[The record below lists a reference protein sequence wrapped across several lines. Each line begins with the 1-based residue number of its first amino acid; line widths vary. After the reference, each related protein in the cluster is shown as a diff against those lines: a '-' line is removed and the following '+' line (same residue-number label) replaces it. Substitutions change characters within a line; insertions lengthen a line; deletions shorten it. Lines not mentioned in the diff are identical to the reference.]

1 MSYSEELDIIKLF
14 GKKVLFID
22 VETIGLPIQK
32 INKEYKPEER
42 FYHYSENE
50 KYENSRMIQ
59 ISYKYYENYN
69 EKICDI
75 TEIIDYIIRPD
86 GFEVNGTDFHTITNE
101 IANENGIKINKALR
115 EIINFLLQDEID
127 FIVGYNIYFD
137 INILMNELYRINKIK
152 TLGKIQKLIDDKKII
167 DIAQIC
173 AKMNLVE
180 IKNKKKYQISKQS
193 MIYKKLFDKEQQN
206 SHNSKYDVLNLIEIT
221 NNLYCKIMKNLKNNK
236 YELLQYIDNYFKNDY
251 LEKIDKRKI
260 ELYETR
266 YVDKKYI
273 NYPEKIK
280 IKNALQIYYGD
291 EYDDND
297 YRIFLLLKKFNC
309 ITLFPYY
316 DILESRVNMYCSPYL
331 TPNQLINI
339 DTEEINLNYFVNDI
353 LYNINNN
360 NDKIRLKLYNLYFLD
375 LDNFNDCHFNI
386 IFNHYLEN
394 YIVNYEIIGIE
405 NFYGDDDDG
414 KYIYIVEYDKE
425 ILEKKII
432 EIEKNKEKNK
442 IIINCEYP
450 ELYDISDNTSHK
462 SCNFFDI
469 NKCNKTINFKILGY
483 NLFNG
488 ETDRQL
494 EFITLNNYDILFLSE
509 SSINIIKSLQE
520 KYIGY
525 SVKSHCGYTYLGIN
539 KKITMNI
546 IKKIE
551 MNGIIFLHVKIN
563 NKYEIIF
570 GSVHLAPFKENI
582 KVRNE
587 QLKIIMNEL
596 PKNIP
601 VIFGGDTNMREE
613 ESVAEFELDDVYLL
627 KKENKYYS
635 TYPNRNFTSDKLKFI
650 PKNNF
655 RYDRFFTKN
664 CKCLNFITIDN
675 NESDHLAIE
684 SIIEI

>member
-1 MSYSEELDIIKLF
+1 MKFFLFTSKHNYTIMSYSEELDIIKLF

-32 INKEYKPEER
+32 INKEYKPEKR

-75 TEIIDYIIRPD
+75 TEIIDYIIRPN
-86 GFEVNGTDFHTITNE
+86 GFEVNGTEFHTITNE

-115 EIINFLLQDEID
+115 EIIYFLLHDEID

-152 TLGKIQKLIDDKKII
+152 TLGKIQKFIDDKKII

-173 AKMNLVE
+173 GKMDLVK
-180 IKNKKKYQISKQS
+180 IKNKKKYQILKQS

-221 NNLYCKIMKNLKNNK
+221 NNLYCKIKKKQKEEENTWLNNGHTTK
-236 YELLQYIDNYFKNDY
+236 
-251 LEKIDKRKI
+251 
-260 ELYETR
+260 
-266 YVDKKYI
+266 
-273 NYPEKIK
+273 
-280 IKNALQIYYGD
+280 
-291 EYDDND
+291 
-297 YRIFLLLKKFNC
+297 
-309 ITLFPYY
+309 
-316 DILESRVNMYCSPYL
+316 
-331 TPNQLINI
+331 
-339 DTEEINLNYFVNDI
+339 
-353 LYNINNN
+353 
-360 NDKIRLKLYNLYFLD
+360 
-375 LDNFNDCHFNI
+375 
-386 IFNHYLEN
+386 
-394 YIVNYEIIGIE
+394 
-405 NFYGDDDDG
+405 
-414 KYIYIVEYDKE
+414 
-425 ILEKKII
+425 
-432 EIEKNKEKNK
+432 
-442 IIINCEYP
+442 
-450 ELYDISDNTSHK
+450 
-462 SCNFFDI
+462 
-469 NKCNKTINFKILGY
+469 FKILGY

-520 KYIGY
+520 KYNGY
-525 SVKSHCGYTYLGIN
+525 SVKSHCGNTYLGIN

-582 KVRNE
+582 KVRKE

-601 VIFGGDTNMREE
+601 VIFGGDTNMRDE
-613 ESVAEFELDDVYLL
+613 ESVEEFELDDVYLL
-627 KKENKYYS
+627 KKKNKYYS

-664 CKCLNFITIDN
+664 CKCLKFITIDN

>member
-86 GFEVNGTDFHTITNE
+86 GFEVNGTEFHTITNE

-115 EIINFLLQDEID
+115 EIIYFLLHDEID
-127 FIVGYNIYFD
+127 FIAGYNIYFD

-193 MIYKKLFDKEQQN
+193 IIYKKLFDKEQQN

-221 NNLYCKIMKNLKNNK
+221 NNLYCNIKKKQEEEEENTW
-236 YELLQYIDNYFKNDY
+236 YEWLYDNGHTTY
-251 LEKIDKRKI
+251 
-260 ELYETR
+260 
-266 YVDKKYI
+266 
-273 NYPEKIK
+273 
-280 IKNALQIYYGD
+280 
-291 EYDDND
+291 
-297 YRIFLLLKKFNC
+297 
-309 ITLFPYY
+309 
-316 DILESRVNMYCSPYL
+316 
-331 TPNQLINI
+331 
-339 DTEEINLNYFVNDI
+339 
-353 LYNINNN
+353 
-360 NDKIRLKLYNLYFLD
+360 
-375 LDNFNDCHFNI
+375 
-386 IFNHYLEN
+386 
-394 YIVNYEIIGIE
+394 
-405 NFYGDDDDG
+405 DDDDSDNP
-414 KYIYIVEYDKE
+414 EYCGYGPPT
-425 ILEKKII
+425 KKIEYI
-432 EIEKNKEKNK
+432 TCSKCKNLY
-442 IIINCEYP
+442 IIKHLSGRNADGDFNSSIGVCEY
-450 ELYDISDNTSHK
+450 
-462 SCNFFDI
+462 
-469 NKCNKTINFKILGY
+469 CNKTIKFKILGY

-601 VIFGGDTNMREE
+601 VIFGGDTNMRDE